1 MKPLASGTHIQG
13 CDQSAPGP
21 LKGVAGASRSLLQQ
35 GAVPP
40 DAHWWWGPSLK
51 STLGGQKAVMGCGF
65 DSSLSL
71 SSAAFREPVPIPCR
85 IQTDGKSYG
94 CQGMMSSATA
104 RVRSGSEM
112 DVKPDRAKGATSRHG
127 DSRASSGSPG
137 PSARA
142 RVAARAADLRDTRR
156 APVRLSRS
164 GLPPA
169 ISSHTHHIGHKPTME
184 RAQMTP
190 GSPQCGFA

>member
-1 MKPLASGTHIQG
+1 
-13 CDQSAPGP
+13 
-21 LKGVAGASRSLLQQ
+21 
-35 GAVPP
+35 
-40 DAHWWWGPSLK
+40 
-51 STLGGQKAVMGCGF
+51 MGCGF

-137 PSARA
+137 LRHERA
-142 RVAARAADLRDTRR
+142 
-156 APVRLSRS
+156 
-164 GLPPA
+164 LPPEQRTYA
-169 ISSHTHHIGHKPTME
+169 TRAVHLSGYPEADCHPPFPPIPTIL
-184 RAQMTP
+184 AT
-190 GSPQCGFA
+190 